1 MNSLRNRKLGIDY
14 SSDDFEGCPVE
25 TTLDIIGGKWKGIL
39 LYHLID
45 GKKRFNEF
53 RKLYPKITQRMLT
66 LQLRELERDGV
77 IHREVYKQVP
87 PKVEYSLTEFGR
99 TLEPVILHM
108 KDWGEKY
115 KDRIDKLEAARK
127 AEDKI

>member
-1 MNSLRNRKLGIDY
+1 MRNRKLGIDY

-66 LQLRELERDGV
+66 LQLLERDGV